1 MLGLGPIE
9 IVIIFFLVLLLF
21 GGKKLPALGGAIG
34 KSLKNFKEGLKE
46 GEQNKKIND
55 EH

>member
-1 MLGLGPIE
+1 MLGLGPTE

-34 KSLKNFKEGLKE
+34 KSLKNFKVGLKE
-46 GEQNKKIND
+46 GVQNKKIND
-55 EH
+55 ED